1 MKCHKVESLGVRE
14 VTAGGDAGELKR
26 FQLPEGSFSSPK
38 VTWTLIYVW
47 NTGQQKEQSCCSVL
61 GRSVTLRAAREKKI
75 HQSHFLCIYVNTLS
89 KVACTSEMILHDV
102 MWHVTAM
109 WNDLTWFDPIRH
121 VRPNDTRQM
130 IYDRIRHELLQ
141 YAVLPK
147 DVCVFTKNADVV
159 RDTKY
164 CIGHI
169 RRR

>member
-1 MKCHKVESLGVRE
+1 MSQSGVTGCE
-14 VTAGGDAGELKR
+14 GGDGRRWCWRVKKVPVTRGKLLFPKGHVDLDLCLEHWTTKGAELLQRPRQVRDAESSKR
-26 FQLPEGSFSSPK
+26 
-38 VTWTLIYVW
+38 
-47 NTGQQKEQSCCSVL
+47 
-61 GRSVTLRAAREKKI
+61 KKI

-121 VRPNDTRQM
+121 VRPIDTRQM